1 MPPPLHTLPQPPRRA
16 RRRHARLCAAA
27 LTLALCSAAAL
38 ALPDDAQ
45 QPVRLQA
52 DQVVD
57 DPARGVSVLT
67 GDVRIDQ
74 GSLRVQAETVRVFSR
89 ERRVV
94 RIVAEGADEEP
105 ATLRQRLRPGEPFI
119 SADAARIDYA
129 VERQR
134 VELKGDARL
143 EQGEREFSGEVIVY
157 DLARGRVVA
166 RGGESGGVQL
176 KWQPETP
183 APPAD

>member
-1 MPPPLHTLPQPPRRA
+1 M
-16 RRRHARLCAAA
+16 
-27 LTLALCSAAAL
+27 
-38 ALPDDAQ
+38 PDDAR

-89 ERRVV
+89 ARRVV
-94 RIVAEGADEEP
+94 RIVAEGAGDAP
-105 ATLRQRLRPGEPFI
+105 ATLRRRPDSGEPFV
-119 SADAARIDYA
+119 SAGAARIDYA

-134 VELKGDARL
+134 VELKGGARL
-143 EQGEREFSGEVIVY
+143 VQGEREFSGEVIVY
-157 DLARGRVVA
+157 DLARGRIVA
-166 RGGESGGVQL
+166 RGSESGGVQL
-176 KWQPETP
+176 KWRPETP
-183 APPAD
+183 AAAPAN